1 MEELKKPV
9 LSVNQSVGTCL
20 IINKDIRVNDALSL
34 TDDGFK
40 KLRNLAKTLSNVV
53 LPIDLQYYG
62 YMQAHKRIGARK
74 RRLVS
79 DITARIV
86 VQH

>member
-9 LSVNQSVGTCL
+9 LSVNQSAGKCF
-20 IINKDIRVNDALSL
+20 IFNKDIRVNDALSL
-34 TDDGFK
+34 TDDRWK
-40 KLRNLAKTLSNVV
+40 PLTNLAKTLSNVV
-53 LPIDLQYYG
+53 LPIDLQYCD